1 MTQDT
6 RQDIGALR
14 HLIISKY
21 ESEDINR
28 LAASMGIDFDQL
40 PGETKQ
46 QKIDSLLTKSAQDG
60 KLADLIRELGKQN
73 PKNAWMALFSPTE
86 EVGKPPTAQNGHSRR
101 QISSQDRLEKISA
114 DLLSADLSD
123 NESRDEILHALE
135 IQVRDGFS
143 NIGVRQ
149 RRKLLEFLYE
159 KGFIDRECPILSLQ
173 DADLSH
179 TDLSWVNLTGA
190 FLRDMNFKQADLSL
204 SRLSGADLSG
214 SNFRGARLKSFL
226 VGAMLIKADL
236 REANLSGAKLAN
248 ASLAGSNLRFANL
261 SGADLHGAN
270 LTGADLSF
278 ANLEGAY
285 LKSAILN
292 LAILHQVNLSK
303 AILEGI
309 SFEYAEIAGAY
320 LP

>member
-1 MTQDT
+1 LTQDT

-21 ESEDINR
+21 ESEDINH
-28 LAASMGIDFDQL
+28 LAAAMGIDFNQL

-46 QKIDSLLTKSAQDG
+46 QKVDSLLKIYAQDG
-60 KLADLIRELGKQN
+60 KLSDLIREFGRQN
-73 PKNAWMALFSPTE
+73 PTHAWMALFSPSE
-86 EVGKPPTAQNGHSRR
+86 ESSKPSVAQNGHSKR
-101 QISSQDRLEKISA
+101 QISPQDRLEQIEA
-114 DLLSADLSD
+114 ELLSADLSD

-135 IQVRDGFS
+135 IQVRDGFR
-143 NIGVRQ
+143 NLGARQ
-149 RRKLLEFLYE
+149 RRRLLEFLYE
-159 KGFIDRECPILSLQ
+159 KGFIDRECPILSLS

-190 FLRDMNFKQADLSL
+190 FLRDMNFKQSDLSL
-204 SRLSGADLSG
+204 SRLSGADLSS

-226 VGAMLIKADL
+226 VGAILIKADL

-248 ASLAGSNLRFANL
+248 ASLAGTNLRFANL
-261 SGADLHGAN
+261 SGADLQGAN

-285 LKSAILN
+285 LKGAVLN
-292 LAILHQVNLSK
+292 LATLHQVNLSK